1 MDVSSAEAK
10 AKFSEL
16 LKRAEAGEEI
26 NLTRHGK
33 VVAKLVGPDQESGA
47 RMLLGA
53 MRGQIRMS
61 EDFDASGFEP
71 DAPVQ

>member
-26 NLTRHGK
+26 SLTRHGK
-33 VVAKLVGPDQESGA
+33 VVAKLVGPDQEGGS
-47 RMLLGA
+47 RLLLGA
-53 MRGQIRMS
+53 MRGRIRLA
-61 EDFDASGFEP
+61 EGFATGGSQPE
-71 DAPVQ
+71 AVER